1 MDIRREK
8 LKLKLDNCSDQIIQS
23 IESTKDNFIKLSKE
37 SKSTEIKKPKEELTE
52 LIERFDTFE
61 ISEKKFKEIRQS
73 LTVLN
78 GGLTRKL
85 GEYKDSIIGKKQF
98 TFKFDDIQIKNLFGF
113 LEEFKNVNS

>member
-1 MDIRREK
+1 M
-8 LKLKLDNCSDQIIQS
+8 IQS
-23 IESTKDNFIKLSKE
+23 IESTKDNFIKFSKE
-37 SKSTEIKKPKEELTE
+37 SKRLRTEIEKPKEELTE

-61 ISEKKFKEIRQS
+61 ISENKFKEIRQS